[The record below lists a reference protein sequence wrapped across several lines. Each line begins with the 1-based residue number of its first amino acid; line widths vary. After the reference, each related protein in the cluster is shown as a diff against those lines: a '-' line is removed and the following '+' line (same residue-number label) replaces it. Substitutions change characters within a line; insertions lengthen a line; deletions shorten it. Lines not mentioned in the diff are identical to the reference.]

1 MIEFAAACDAVAA
14 TPAKSLKVERLAA
27 YFRSLEPADLAA
39 AARFTAGKPLGA
51 ADERKLAIGGR
62 TILAAARRAWSIDDA
77 ELTAAYRETGDL
89 GEALGPLLREPAA
102 PSLFREVLTPAGL
115 AAILDE
121 LASAGGPSAG
131 KKREH
136 ACERILRA
144 CRTDREAVYAIKIL
158 TGDLRIGLREGLV
171 LDALAAAFERE
182 PAAVRRAAMAAGDA
196 GAVALAARAGTLG
209 DIEVRYGAP
218 IGFMLASPLAYGSA
232 YRELAE
238 GAWLVE
244 HKYDGIRAQA
254 HKRGETVRLY
264 SRTFSEISRAFP
276 EVIAALQ
283 MQHGDFI
290 LDGEIV
296 ARREGR
302 VLPFRYLQPRLQ
314 RVDPSAE
321 LQAEIPVTFVAFDLL
336 ADGAAFLIDQPLVE
350 RRASLAARLSSE
362 PTIEAAA
369 RRNVESAAKQSLEA
383 ATWQSLEAAAK
394 QSLEAAARQSLEAA
408 ARQSLEAAA
417 KQSLEAAARQSLEA
431 AAKQSLEAATWQ
443 TLEPGAPPEVVAEL
457 FEAARAEGHEGLV
470 FKRSDAPYAPGR
482 RGKWWLKLKREL
494 STLDCVVVAV
504 EWGHGKRAK
513 VLSDYTFAVRRS
525 HEDATL
531 LPIGKA
537 YTGLTDAEIAEMT
550 AWFLEHRTGTNQ
562 GYAIAVEPSVVVE
575 IAFDIIQKSTLHA
588 SGYALRFPRIARL
601 RRDKPAAEADTLADV
616 ERIYAEMLDREGV
629 AR

>member
-1 MIEFAAACDAVAA
+1 VIAFAAACDAVAA
-14 TPAKSLKVERLAA
+14 TPAKSLKIERLAA

-102 PSLFREVLTPAGL
+102 PSLFREVLTPAAL

-296 ARREGR
+296 ARRDGR

-369 RRNVESAAKQSLEA
+369 RRNVESAARQN
-383 ATWQSLEAAAK
+383 LEAAAK
-394 QSLEAAARQSLEAA
+394 QN
-408 ARQSLEAAA
+408 LEAAA

-601 RRDKPAAEADTLADV
+601 RPDKPAAEADTLADV
-616 ERIYAEMLDREGV
+616 ERIYAEMLEREGV
-629 AR
+629 TR

>member
-1 MIEFAAACDAVAA
+1 VIAFAEACDAVAA
-14 TPAKSLKVERLAA
+14 TPAKSLKIERLAA

-102 PSLFREVLTPAGL
+102 PSLFREVLTPAAL

-296 ARREGR
+296 ARRDGR

-369 RRNVESAAKQSLEA
+369 RRNVESAA
-383 ATWQSLEAAAK
+383 
-394 QSLEAAARQSLEAA
+394 RQSLEAA
-408 ARQSLEAAA
+408 ARQN
-417 KQSLEAAARQSLEA
+417 LEA

>member
-1 MIEFAAACDAVAA
+1 MIAFAEACDAVAA

-296 ARREGR
+296 ARRDGR

-369 RRNVESAAKQSLEA
+369 RRNVESAARQN
-383 ATWQSLEAAAK
+383 
-394 QSLEAAARQSLEAA
+394 LEAAARQSLEAA

-417 KQSLEAAARQSLEA
+417 KQSLEA

-601 RRDKPAAEADTLADV
+601 RPDKPAAEADTLADV
-616 ERIYAEMLDREGV
+616 ERIYAEMLEREGV
-629 AR
+629 TR